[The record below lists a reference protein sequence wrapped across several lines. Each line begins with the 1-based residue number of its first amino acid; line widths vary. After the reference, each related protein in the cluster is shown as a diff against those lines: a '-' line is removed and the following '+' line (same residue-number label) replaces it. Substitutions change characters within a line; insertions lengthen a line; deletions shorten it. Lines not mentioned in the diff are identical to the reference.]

1 MKNLSRSIASPPIA
15 AMMLFV
21 IGAAQ
26 RAGAQ
31 TAPGQASA
39 DKPPATTFN
48 PAIDKLDRTQAGPIT
63 RPMIVEIA
71 YQA

>member
-1 MKNLSRSIASPPIA
+1 
-15 AMMLFV
+15 MMLFV

-48 PAIDKLDRTQAGPIT
+48 PATDKLDRTQAGPII
-63 RPMIVEIA
+63 RPMIVEIPGLFPEGIRQPGEPHVA
-71 YQA
+71 P